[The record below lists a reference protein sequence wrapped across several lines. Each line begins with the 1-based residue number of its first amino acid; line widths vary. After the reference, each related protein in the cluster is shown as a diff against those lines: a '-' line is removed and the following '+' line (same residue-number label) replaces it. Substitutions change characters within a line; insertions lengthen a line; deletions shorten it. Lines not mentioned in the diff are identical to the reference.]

1 MDPCDRQQAANTVS
15 LSPWQYSDPS
25 FWGWR
30 ILLSIKSLNCRQVL
44 LCLWSSLGRFLHLL
58 YLWWDVE
65 GKTVSFIQ
73 DAGAWYVNTAAQRLY
88 FSFSKLSKP
97 HVSRFVSVLT
107 TRVDIFKKLCK
118 LMFTFLSTAR
128 SLPMWQTVFPIYIA
142 LIEINFLKDSVTQ
155 SLYMR
160 HSSIVLHQLSV
171 LICQT
176 VCNHQQTTLVFWWP
190 ITSSFMFLTHLRKR
204 IRLVCFTAASIEIL
218 PHCQLQ
224 DEILLQYFHWSHS
237 QPSCG

>member
-1 MDPCDRQQAANTVS
+1 MTDSKQLIHFHFLLDNILT
-15 LSPWQYSDPS
+15 LKTS

-58 YLWWDVE
+58 YLWRDVE

-97 HVSRFVSVLT
+97 HVSCFVSVLT
-107 TRVDIFKKLCK
+107 TRVDIFIKLCK

-142 LIEINFLKDSVTQ
+142 LIEINFLRFCDSVTPHETFFYSSSPAFSFNMSN
-155 SLYMR
+155 SL
-160 HSSIVLHQLSV
+160 
-171 LICQT
+171 
-176 VCNHQQTTLVFWWP
+176 
-190 ITSSFMFLTHLRKR
+190 
-204 IRLVCFTAASIEIL
+204 
-218 PHCQLQ
+218 
-224 DEILLQYFHWSHS
+224 
-237 QPSCG
+237 